1 MMMRMN
7 LSGTDTIALISI
19 NFGPTARDVAIAIQQ
34 NKLAKNRGVAKAL
47 GSPS

>member
-1 MMMRMN
+1 MIRIN

-19 NFGPTARDVAIAIQQ
+19 NFGPMARDVDMTNQQ
-34 NKLAKNRGVAKAL
+34 NKLAKNKEPANAD